1 MLYYFTDLKNI
12 TDEQLDRFM
21 SLLPPERLKRAL
33 KYKFPEGRLACVI
46 AYLLFLYG
54 YRTEYNLTGTPDF
67 DISGDGKPYL
77 KCHPEIHFNISHC
90 SKAVM
95 CIFDSS
101 PVGIDVEIVR
111 RVPASMLAKI
121 CSPDE
126 LNTIGSSA
134 TPEADFCRIWTYKE
148 AVSKLSGD
156 GVFKSLRKSP
166 ATPLFS
172 HQDAL
177 LPDVYYTVASDG
189 KIDLTSRELTLSD
202 FEVFFGG

>member
-12 TDEQLDRFM
+12 TKGQLDSLM

-33 KYKFPEGRLACVI
+33 KYKFPEDRLACVI

-54 YRTEYNLTGTPDF
+54 YRTEYSLTDTPDF
-67 DISGDGKPYL
+67 DISSDGKPYL
-77 KCHPEIHFNISHC
+77 KSHPEIYFNISHC

-101 PVGIDVEIVR
+101 PVGIDVETVR

-121 CSPDE
+121 CSP
-126 LNTIGSSA
+126 G
-134 TPEADFCRIWTYKE
+134 DFCRIWTYKE

-166 ATPLFS
+166 AKSLFT

-177 LPDVYYTVASDG
+177 LPDVYFTVASDS
-189 KIDLTSRELTLSD
+189 KINLTSRELTLSD
-202 FEVFFGG
+202 FELFG

>member
-12 TDEQLDRFM
+12 TKEQLDSLM
-21 SLLPPERLKRAL
+21 PLLPPERLKRAL
-33 KYKFPEGRLACVI
+33 KYKFPEDRLACVI

-54 YRTEYNLTGTPDF
+54 YRTEYSLTDTPDF
-67 DISGDGKPYL
+67 DISSDGKPYL
-77 KCHPEIHFNISHC
+77 KSHPEIHFNISHC
-90 SKAVM
+90 NKAVM

-121 CSPDE
+121 CSPGE
-126 LNTIGSSA
+126 LNTIRSSSS
-134 TPEADFCRIWTYKE
+134 PEADFCRIWTYKE

-156 GVFKSLRKSP
+156 GVFKSLYKSP
-166 ATPLFS
+166 AESLFT

-177 LPDVYYTVASDG
+177 LPDVYYTVASES
-189 KIDLTSRELTLSD
+189 KIDLTSMELTLRD
-202 FEVFFGG
+202 FELFG

>member
-12 TDEQLDRFM
+12 TKGQLDSLM

-33 KYKFPEGRLACVI
+33 KYKFPEDRLACVI

-54 YRTEYNLTGTPDF
+54 YRTEYSLTDTPDF
-67 DISGDGKPYL
+67 DISSDGKPYL
-77 KCHPEIHFNISHC
+77 KSHPEIYFNISHC

-101 PVGIDVEIVR
+101 PVGIDVETVR

-121 CSPDE
+121 CSPSE
-126 LNTIGSSA
+126 LNTIRSSDA
-134 TPEADFCRIWTYKE
+134 PEADFCRIWTYKE

-166 ATPLFS
+166 AKSLFT

-177 LPDVYYTVASDG
+177 LPDVYFTVASDS
-189 KIDLTSRELTLSD
+189 KINLTARELTLSD
-202 FEVFFGG
+202 FKLFG